1 MNGPSD
7 ISQPSTTSP
16 AVIPPATFP
25 PTVMLDAVSMISGS
39 VARLQNISLKI
50 PAGRTAVVGHS
61 GAGKSSLL
69 SIIAGFESSSTGSM
83 VLGPTASHF
92 NMPLFW
98 APQDNGLWPHL
109 TVSEHLTAVFGPNPK
124 RTTET
129 RDHETL
135 AYETLAYE
143 TQTAEKDQTSI
154 DKSLR
159 AFDLIHRQSAYP
171 GQLSRGEQNRLS
183 VLRCLLANPAL
194 ILLDEPLIHVDP
206 KRQPEYW
213 NLIENHLKESTASL
227 IFATHQP
234 EIAVAHSDFCLCLN
248 DGSVEW
254 FGSTSE
260 LYHSA
265 PNQRTAEY
273 LGPNNWFK
281 KHEVRAIFGL
291 ERESISC
298 RPERLRLSKCDSS
311 DLQIVGT
318 TFSGSYAVT
327 RLQNAN
333 GDLQKEVIHRPHANV
348 FEAGQSVSL
357 ETL

>member
-1 MNGPSD
+1 MNCPSINAQTGTD
-7 ISQPSTTSP
+7 IAPTAGQPLSTALPVVT
-16 AVIPPATFP
+16 
-25 PTVMLDAVSMISGS
+25 LYDVSMVSRR
-39 VARLQNISLKI
+39 VVRLKNVSLEI

-69 SIIAGFESSSTGSM
+69 SLLAGFESPSSGSIE
-83 VLGPTASHF
+83 LGPTAVNF

-109 TVSEHLTAVFGPNPK
+109 TVRQHLTAVSGPSPEGNGEKP
-124 RTTET
+124 
-129 RDHETL
+129 D
-135 AYETLAYE
+135 
-143 TQTAEKDQTSI
+143 AEKTHSSI

-159 AFDLIHRQSAYP
+159 NFDLIHRESASP
-171 GQLSRGEQNRLS
+171 GQLSRGEQNRLA

-206 KRQPEYW
+206 KRQPGYW
-213 NLIENHLKESTASL
+213 DLIEDHLKESTPSL

-234 EIAVAHSDFCLCLN
+234 EIAVAHSDFCLCLSE
-248 DGSVEW
+248 GSVAW
-254 FGSTSE
+254 FGKTCE
-260 LYHSA
+260 LYDSA
-265 PNQRTAEY
+265 PNQQTAEY
-273 LGPNNWFK
+273 LGPNNWFDQT
-281 KHEVRAIFGL
+281 EVRAIFGQ
-291 ERESISC
+291 EREFISC
-298 RPERLRLSKCDSS
+298 RPERLRLSKCDTS

-327 RLQNAN
+327 VLRHTDR
-333 GDLQKEVIHRPHANV
+333 GLQKEVIHRPHGNV